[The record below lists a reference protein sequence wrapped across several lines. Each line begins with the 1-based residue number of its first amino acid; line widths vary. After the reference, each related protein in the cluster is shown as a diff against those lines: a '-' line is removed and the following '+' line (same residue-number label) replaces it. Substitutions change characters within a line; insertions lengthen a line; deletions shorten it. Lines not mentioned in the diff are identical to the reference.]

1 MIQIDENVGVGR
13 RIEHAFA
20 GIPPLRRLPTRVAT
34 LHPLPCPHC
43 AKEVCSFCGQC
54 RNENCESVACELMW
68 CDNKDCDL
76 TMQDC
81 SGSAGDCKGHDDE
94 EETIGGRDSECLT
107 DYERN
112 SGMKFGMGA

>member
-1 MIQIDENVGVGR
+1 MIQIDEKVGVGR

-20 GIPPLRRLPTRVAT
+20 GIPPLRTLPTCIAK

-43 AKEVCSFCGQC
+43 AMEVCSFCGQC
-54 RNENCESVACELMW
+54 RNENCEEVACELMW
-68 CDNKDCDL
+68 CDNEDCDL

-112 SGMKFGMGA
+112 TGMTFGMGA